1 MKIPVALKLDFKIDE
16 KGKLKI
22 FDIGDGLG
30 AGKDGFKDIPISAT
44 ILRDLQEANNSTLA
58 TVFGELPIDAM
69 QPETIHL
76 PILQRN
82 ISPEQS
88 SIDTCDLS
96 ESGAPALLPYSQ
108 AGRLQSYV
116 SNFWAKK
123 LDSVVA
129 TPIALMGI
137 EMHKIMWY
145 ALMQKHMAPTDRD
158 AILYWSNDNPTVKG
172 DLSTLNMTNG
182 VFIKIADRSIGGG
195 SDVYYAKNA
204 VEVTKTLNQLH
215 HKYQSSRGQPHIK
228 HIFVIEPAYQT
239 IKSYQNENYNVTGR
253 AFVTLIFDPETREL
267 QVKVAGAK
275 WMFPKQPLQKIKT
288 QEQML
293 SNIEHTIGLMPLDN
307 EESNILS
314 QQIVDVYGDVFKAAI
329 EHDDLMQYCE
339 DHPITAEFCSILR
352 HNATYKMIVD
362 CNKPAFR
369 DDHAYQ
375 DEVLTQNIN
384 SLVFRDHLS
393 IDIPTLLASEHD
405 HHFFSKN
412 STTKPLLMKQICYLS
427 FLEGY
432 AKFIKTCG
440 EPFIT
445 LPNIIPLLK
454 HESLIRS
461 KLDTL
466 IKQFLR
472 IKSTTYDLQDM
483 NRALRQAASI
493 SDIEVLKLLI
503 GTHRASINN
512 RSPQTQQTALDFATK
527 NKCEPHIKEL
537 CIQFLKQSGAELQP
551 QTTVEPA
558 IANSL

>member
-16 KGKLKI
+16 NGKLKI
-22 FDIGDGLG
+22 FDIGDGLA
-30 AGKDGFKDIPISAT
+30 AGRAGFEDIPISAT

-69 QPETIHL
+69 QPQTIHL

-82 ISPEQS
+82 ILPKRS

-96 ESGAPALLPYSQ
+96 ESGSRSLLPYSQ
-108 AGRLQSYV
+108 AGRIQSYV
-116 SNFWAKK
+116 SHFWSKK
-123 LDSVVA
+123 LDSVVT

-145 ALMQKHMAPTDRD
+145 ALMQKHMTPTDREH
-158 AILYWSNDNPTVKG
+158 ILYWSNDNPLVKL
-172 DLSTLNMTNG
+172 DLSTINMTNG

-215 HKYQSSRGQPHIK
+215 HIYQSSRGQPNIK

-239 IKSYQNENYNVTGR
+239 IKSYQNESYNVTGR
-253 AFVTLIFDPETREL
+253 AFVTLIFDPATRAL
-267 QVKVAGAK
+267 QVKIAGAK
-275 WMFPKQPLQKIKT
+275 WMFPTQPLQKMKT

-293 SNIEHTIGLMPLDN
+293 SNIEHSIGLIPLDT

-339 DHPITAEFCSILR
+339 DQPITAEFCSILR
-352 HNATYKMIVD
+352 PNASYKMIID
-362 CNKPAFR
+362 CNKPEFR
-369 DDHAYQ
+369 DDHAHQ
-375 DEVLTQNIN
+375 EEVLTQNIN
-384 SLVFRDHLS
+384 SLVFRDYLS
-393 IDIPTLLASEHD
+393 INIPALLASEHD

-412 STTKPLLMKQICYLS
+412 TATKPILMKQICYLS

-440 EPFIT
+440 EPFTT
-445 LPNIIPLLK
+445 LPNISPLLK
-454 HESLIRS
+454 HESSIRS
-461 KLDTL
+461 KLDAL

-472 IKSTTYDLQDM
+472 IKSVTYDLKDM

-512 RSPQTQQTALDFATK
+512 SSPQTQQTALDFATK